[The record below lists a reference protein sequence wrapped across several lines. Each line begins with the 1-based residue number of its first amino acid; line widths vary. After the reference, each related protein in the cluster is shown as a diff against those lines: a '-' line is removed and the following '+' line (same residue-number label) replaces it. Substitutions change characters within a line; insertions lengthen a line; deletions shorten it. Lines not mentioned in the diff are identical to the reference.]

1 MRIGLI
7 GAVRDPLRPG
17 GPSPEL
23 SFLLPVAAGLRA
35 YPSRVP
41 AFPFTEVERLLQQLG
56 HLEAAIAAAAEGCD
70 ALVID
75 SVGDYGLAA
84 MRAGLSVPVFGAGEC
99 GLSVAAAGGRRF
111 GIATVWPAS
120 MNFILLERLRACGVA
135 DACSGIV
142 NVGTETALN
151 RLAGPDGYLAQVR
164 DGDGGILS
172 DIRHA
177 IAALAREG
185 AQAVLLGCTCMSP
198 LAARL
203 ADSTPVPVIN
213 PLAEAVRAA
222 VAAGQVAPAA
232 APLSLRP
239 GRRELLTRMVD
250 AVADEPAEDC
260 PVCVV
265 ATALEDD
272 HG

>member
-1 MRIGLI
+1 MRIGMI
-7 GAVRDPLRPG
+7 GAVRNPFQPG

-23 SFLLPVAAGLRA
+23 ADLVPPGGALRA

-41 AFPFTEVERLLQQLG
+41 AFPHTEVERLLQQVG
-56 HLEAAIAAAAEGCD
+56 HLDAAVTAAADGCD

-84 MRAGLSVPVFGAGEC
+84 MRAGLDLPILGAGEC
-99 GLSVAAAGGRRF
+99 GLAAAGAQGRRF

-120 MNFILLERLRACGVA
+120 MNFILAERLAATGLAGACV
-135 DACSGIV
+135 GII
-142 NVGTETALN
+142 NVGAETALD

-164 DGDGGILS
+164 DGAGRILD
-172 DIRHA
+172 DIA
-177 IAALAREG
+177 QAMADLVGAG

-203 ADSTPVPVIN
+203 APLASVPVIN
-213 PLAEAVRAA
+213 PLAEAVKAA
-222 VAAGQVAPAA
+222 VAAGPGAA
-232 APLSLRP
+232 SLRLRP

-260 PVCVV
+260 PVCIV
-265 ATALEDD
+265 AEALGE
-272 HG
+272 

>member
-1 MRIGLI
+1 MRIGMV
-7 GAVRDPLRPG
+7 GAVRDPFRPG

-23 SFLLPVAAGLRA
+23 APLLPPGGVLRA

-41 AFPFTEVERLLQQLG
+41 AFPHTEVERLLQQVG
-56 HLEAAIAAAAEGCD
+56 HLDAAVAAVADSCD

-84 MRAGLSVPVFGAGEC
+84 MRAGLDLPILGAGES
-99 GLSVAAAGGRRF
+99 GLAAATAGHRRF

-120 MNFILLERLRACGVA
+120 MNFILAERLKACNLA
-135 DACSGIV
+135 DACVGII
-142 NVGTETALN
+142 NIGAETALE

-164 DGDGGILS
+164 DGAAHILD
-172 DIRHA
+172 DIAQA
-177 IAALAREG
+177 IAGLAGAG
-185 AQAVLLGCTCMSP
+185 AQAVMLGCTCMSP

-203 ADSTPVPVIN
+203 AAQAPVPVIN

-222 VAAGQVAPAA
+222 VAAVAAGTPPAS
-232 APLSLRP
+232 LRLRP
-239 GRRELLTRMVD
+239 GRQSLLTRMVD

-260 PVCVV
+260 PVCIV
-265 ATALEDD
+265 TNLLGNE
-272 HG
+272 HE

>member
-1 MRIGLI
+1 MRIGMI

-23 SFLLPVAAGLRA
+23 SFLLPPGAALRA

-41 AFPFTEVERLLQQLG
+41 AFPYTEVERLLQQVG
-56 HLEAAIAAAAEGCD
+56 HLDAAISAAADGCA
-70 ALVID
+70 ALVIE
-75 SVGDYGLAA
+75 SVGDYGLTA
-84 MRAGLSVPVFGAGEC
+84 MQAGLSVPVFGAGAC
-99 GLSVAAAGGRRF
+99 GLAAASSLGRRI

-120 MNFILLERLRACGVA
+120 MNFILMERLHACGLA
-135 DACSGIV
+135 DACTGIV
-142 NVGTETALN
+142 NVGGEAALD

-164 DGDGGILS
+164 DGAGGIIA
-172 DIRHA
+172 DIDGA
-177 IAALAREG
+177 IASLVANG

-203 ADSTPVPVIN
+203 SARAPVPVIN

-222 VAAGQVAPAA
+222 VAAGAA
-232 APLSLRP
+232 TPPPQPLTLRP
-239 GRRELLTRMVD
+239 GRRELVARMVD
-250 AVADEPAEDC
+250 AVADDPAEDC
-260 PVCVV
+260 PICVV
-265 ATALEDD
+265 SSALEDD